1 MNPMNRD
8 DMKFDVRA
16 LKYRKRRNELTDQD
30 VQAHLDTLPDEAAE
44 AEPTTTQ
51 FVATFEEKNYN
62 RQ

>member
-1 MNPMNRD
+1 MPTRAD
-8 DMKFDVRA
+8 DMLYDVRT

-30 VQAHLDTLPDEAAE
+30 VQKQLDSLPDEAAE
-44 AEPTTTQ
+44 AEPTTTH